1 MKRTV
6 TFELGSRKYKFT
18 TTDPQQ
24 EVDETLNAIREEF
37 ENYAQI
43 VDKHGYDKV
52 FLMMLLNNVH
62 ENIVLKERIKELT
75 KKFELTDSADE

>member
-75 KKFELTDSADE
+75 KKLELTDSADK